1 LIIADVSGP
10 EWNGNAD
17 TSERFIRH
25 PALLQNAQA
34 SHRLPHTQSGTDAA
48 RSGVK

>member
-34 SHRLPHTQSGTDAA
+34 SPHTQSGTDAA